1 MGITQ
6 VNTPEKHIVIIG
18 KGPAACATALS
29 LLREQKNPNDY
40 RISLVS
46 SPESGKP
53 AIGETLPP
61 AATPLMRELGVD
73 QLLETNKHI
82 LCPGSI
88 SRWGS
93 DETGHNDFSFTPI
106 GPGYHLDREKFDQS
120 LLRHLRQQKVSHI
133 PASLKKVTPCEN
145 GFLLGLQSYHGA
157 IELQADFV
165 VDATGIR
172 AAFARR
178 IGVRHNVFDS
188 VISLCA
194 FFQLEQP
201 TEQPAY
207 TLVSTVAEG
216 WWYAT
221 QLPGQKVL
229 VSLCSDSS
237 TIRTEKLDS
246 PQHWFDALN
255 KATWFCQQCEQ
266 QFGQRL
272 TPPKQIH
279 SRVAPSSILSNVVGQ
294 QWLAVGD
301 AASSYDSMTSAGISK
316 ALSNGLAAGKAI
328 AEYYQSH
335 SQYPLKRYQQQIFDD
350 FNHYLQLHQ
359 QHYQSEQRFP
369 ESHFWRTRQLQG
381 LQSEQNT
388 YSKETYA

>member
-1 MGITQ
+1 MAITK
-6 VNTPEKHIVIIG
+6 VNTPEKHIAIIG

-29 LLREQKNPNDY
+29 LLREQKNPYSY
-40 RISLVS
+40 RISVIS

-61 AATPLMRELGVD
+61 AATPLMRELGVEH
-73 QLLETNKHI
+73 LLETNKHI
-82 LCPGSI
+82 RCPGSI

-93 DETGHNDFSFTPI
+93 DQTGHNDFSFTPI

-120 LLRHLRQQKVSHI
+120 LLRHLQQQKVSQI

-145 GFLLGLQSYHGA
+145 GFLLGLQSYHGN
-157 IELQADFV
+157 IELHADFV

-178 IGVRHNVFDS
+178 IGVQHNIFDS

-194 FFQLEQP
+194 FFQLKQP
-201 TEQPAY
+201 AEQPAY
-207 TLVSTVAEG
+207 TLVSTVPEG

-221 QLPGQKVL
+221 QLPDQRAL
-229 VSLCSDSS
+229 ISLCSDS
-237 TIRTEKLDS
+237 TCIRTKKLDS
-246 PQHWFDALN
+246 PQHWFDTLN
-255 KATWFCQQCEQ
+255 KATWFRQQCEQ
-266 QFGQRL
+266 QFGQTL
-272 TPPKQIH
+272 TPPKHIH

-328 AEYYQSH
+328 ADHYQTKNQS
-335 SQYPLKRYQQQIFDD
+335 PLKQYQQHVFDD
-350 FNHYLQLHQ
+350 FNRYLQLHQ
-359 QHYQSEQRFP
+359 QHYQNEQRFP
-369 ESHFWRTRQLQG
+369 ESHFWRTRQLLG
-381 LQSEQNT
+381 VQSEVNT
-388 YSKETYA
+388 HERETYA